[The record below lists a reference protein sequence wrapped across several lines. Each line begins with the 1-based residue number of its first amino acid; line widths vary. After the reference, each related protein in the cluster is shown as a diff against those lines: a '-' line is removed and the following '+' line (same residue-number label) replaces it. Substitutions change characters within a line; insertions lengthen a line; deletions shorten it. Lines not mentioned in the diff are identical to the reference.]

1 MRANVALASLSLIF
15 LAGAPGCERTLT
27 GSPEPVRTI
36 AASLT
41 ESSACSSVSGTLLL
55 RFVGS
60 DGTHLFF
67 DGDIQGDLEGTLS
80 ETIEV
85 VPPTASLPTV
95 IHVSGSSQWTISG
108 GSIPELIGRVVV
120 FSVTGIGVDA
130 GALGHAFHSTVVAGA
145 RSGDIVQQE
154 PRPDFF
160 PYHGAICP

>member
-1 MRANVALASLSLIF
+1 MARIPLVLTLAPVS
-15 LAGAPGCERTLT
+15 AGCERTLT
-27 GSPEPVRTI
+27 GSPGPVRAI

-41 ESSACSSVSGTLLL
+41 GGSACSSVSGTLLL

-67 DGDIQGDLEGTLS
+67 EGDIQGDLEGTLS

-95 IHVSGSSQWTISG
+95 VHVSGSSQWAIGG
-108 GSIPELIGRVVV
+108 GSVPELIGRVVA
-120 FSVTGIGVDA
+120 FSVTGVGVDA

-154 PRPDFF
+154 PQPGFF
-160 PYHGAICP
+160 PYHGDICP

>member
-1 MRANVALASLSLIF
+1 MTKPF
-15 LAGAPGCERTLT
+15 LLLTVGVVSAACERMPT
-27 GSPEPVRTI
+27 GPSGPVSTI
-36 AASLT
+36 AASLA
-41 ESSACSSVSGTLLL
+41 ESPACASVSGTLLL
-55 RFVGS
+55 QFVGS

-108 GSIPELIGRVVV
+108 GSVPELIGRVVA

-145 RSGDIVQQE
+145 RSGDVVQQE
-154 PRPDFF
+154 PQPDFF
-160 PYHGAICP
+160 PYHGEICP